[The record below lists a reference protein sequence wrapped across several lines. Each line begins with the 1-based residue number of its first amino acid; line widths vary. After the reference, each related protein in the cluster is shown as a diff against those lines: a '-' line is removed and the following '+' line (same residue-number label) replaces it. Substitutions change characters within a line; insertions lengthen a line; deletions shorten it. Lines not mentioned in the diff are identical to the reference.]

1 MATYKLFNQAHPNG
15 TTDQTSTII
24 RTDVTPNLFIPM
36 IDEMNADYQAYLA
49 WVAEGNTPDPAD

>member
-1 MATYKLFNQAHPNG
+1 MSTYKLFNQAHPNG